1 LAQSD
6 SGSLVPTPGEYVWRV
21 AGKPVAVHLNLDVVD
36 RMLQEVVRGF
46 AAVPRRGAEVGGIL
60 LGSAE
65 QQQDL
70 IVHVDDFEPVPI
82 EYKRGPSY
90 QLSEA
95 DEVAFG
101 EALQRLRARTAIR
114 PVGFFRSHTRD
125 GVGLSG
131 EDLEHLKRYFP
142 EPDAIALL
150 IRPFATKT
158 STAGFYFRENGAFA
172 AGPALLEFPFRRK
185 ELDPAAKSGKARGGL
200 ERLDPPLPA
209 PVRKEPIPMPQR
221 PSVEDRSR
229 EAERK
234 PDGTV
239 SGFLG
244 EPASTRQWTWAPLA
258 FICLLAGLLLGFL
271 VALNMRP
278 QSIGALSDTFHLS
291 MSITKSGDNLHVK
304 WDRQAAAIRASQ
316 RGVLTIDDGTFTKRL
331 DLDSSQLQN
340 GSVVYGHAS
349 GNVRFQLQVFPS
361 ARDVLTE
368 TVEWKE

>member
-1 LAQSD
+1 M
-6 SGSLVPTPGEYVWRV
+6 PTPGEYVWRV
-21 AGKPVAVHLNLDVVD
+21 AAKPFAVHLNLDVVD

-60 LGSAE
+60 LGSTE
-65 QQQDL
+65 NQHDL

-95 DEVAFG
+95 DEAAFG
-101 EALQRLRARTAIR
+101 EALQRLRARTAVR

-125 GVGLSG
+125 GVGLTA
-131 EDLEHLKRYFP
+131 EDLKHLQRYFP
-142 EPDAIALL
+142 EPDAIVLL

-158 STAGFYFRENGAFA
+158 SMAGFYFRENGVFA
-172 AGPALLEFPFRRK
+172 SGPPLLEFPFRRK
-185 ELDPAAKSGKARGGL
+185 ELDPAAKSGKAGRSA

-209 PVRKEPIPMPQR
+209 HARKEPIPMPQR
-221 PSVEDRSR
+221 PPAEQRPR
-229 EAERK
+229 ETERK
-234 PDGTV
+234 ADGTV
-239 SGFLG
+239 AGILG
-244 EPASTRQWTWAPLA
+244 EPAGARRWAWAPLA

-278 QSIGALSDTFHLS
+278 QSNGAHSDTFHLS

-304 WDRQAAAIRASQ
+304 WDRQAPAIRASQ

-361 ARDVLTE
+361 ERDVLTE